1 MLRQDMVRVTCHFP
15 SFRALCPLD
24 LFLLHRPTLLR
35 SHMSRSSYFKMS
47 QANLTRPPQQVPA
60 VPPLAPHPRRNIS
73 SPRFPTSNDTTS
85 AWEPTHHN
93 CRAPPYRHRA
103 TTAEEEQEP
112 SRASHHCRDE
122 LPLMPKHRTEGA
134 SSPWTMPSTRSR
146 RTR

>member
-15 SFRALCPLD
+15 SYRAPV
-24 LFLLHRPTLLR
+24 PLR
-35 SHMSRSSYFKMS
+35 SLSAASPNFAEIAYVALVLLQRS

-60 VPPLAPHPRRNIS
+60 APPLAPHPRRNIS

-93 CRAPPYRHRA
+93 YRAPPYRHRP
-103 TTAEEEQEP
+103 TTAEEEP

-122 LPLMPKHRTEGA
+122 LPPMPKHRTAEA
-134 SSPWTMPSTRSR
+134 SSPWTMRSTRSR